1 MKSHIAS
8 GWKSLKNQFY
18 IVIILF
24 LYQLIWGYFLYR
36 LVHSAVTPLLM
47 RYPDPPP
54 NELSQLLYYI
64 EGKMSLSTSGVVHTY
79 IWILL
84 GMFVLRMLL
93 TPFIHAGIFYGLH
106 REREGEIGLYF
117 FQGMKRHGKVVF
129 LFHLAEWILIA
140 APAYW
145 ILPKAYETLLNGMQL
160 TTIVMDILPFAAAWL
175 LYSYI
180 IHQLILFMQ
189 FGKTAGNSLLAPLW
203 HCFRGALPLL
213 GISLVLGTASLLLFS
228 LCTSISIMWAGI
240 LALILQ
246 QGYHLI
252 SCVMRIWGISAKFD
266 LWHHQAHKRAEE

>member
-1 MKSHIAS
+1 MKSHILN

-36 LVHSAVTPLLM
+36 LVHSAVVPLLM

-64 EGKMSLSTSGVVHTY
+64 EGKMSLSTSGTVHTY
-79 IWILL
+79 IWILIS
-84 GMFVLRMLL
+84 MCALRMLA

-145 ILPKAYETLLNGMQL
+145 IVPKIYEILLNGMQL
-160 TTIVMDILPFAAAWL
+160 QTLVLQILPYAAAWL

-180 IHQLILFMQ
+180 IHQLNLFMQ
-189 FGKTAGNSLLAPLW
+189 FGKIGGTGLLSPLW
-203 HCFRGALPLL
+203 HCLRGAAPLIGVSIVL
-213 GISLVLGTASLLLFS
+213 GITSLLLFS
-228 LCTSISIMWAGI
+228 LCTGISLIWAGI
-240 LALILQ
+240 IALILQ
-246 QGYHLI
+246 QGYHLV
-252 SCVMRIWGISAKFD
+252 SCIMRLWGISAKFD
-266 LWHHQAHKRAEE
+266 LWHHQAHKNIEK

>member
-1 MKSHIAS
+1 MKTHIAS

-54 NELSQLLYYI
+54 NELSQLLFYF
-64 EGKMSLSTSGVVHTY
+64 EGKMSLSTSGTVHTY

-84 GMFVLRMLL
+84 AMFVLRMLL

-106 REREGEIGLYF
+106 REREGEVGLFF

-129 LFHLAEWILIA
+129 LFHLAEWMLIA
-140 APAYW
+140 IPAYW
-145 ILPKAYETLLNGMQL
+145 IIPKLYKLLLNGTQL
-160 TTIVMDILPFAAAWL
+160 QTLALQVLPYAAAWL
-175 LYSYI
+175 LYAYI
-180 IHQLILFMQ
+180 VHQLVLFMQ
-189 FGKTAGNSLLAPLW
+189 FGTTGGTGFLAPLW
-203 HCFRGALPLL
+203 QCLRRALPLI
-213 GISLVLGTASLLLFS
+213 GISLVLGTVALLLFS
-228 LCTSISIMWAGI
+228 LCTGVSLIWAGI

-246 QGYHLI
+246 QGYHFI
-252 SCVMRIWGISAKFD
+252 SCVMRIWGISAKYD
-266 LWHHQAHKRAEE
+266 LWQHHAFKHAEK

>member
-64 EGKMSLSTSGVVHTY
+64 EGKTSLSTSGTVHMY
-79 IWILL
+79 LWILL
-84 GMFVLRMLL
+84 SMFLLRMLL

-117 FQGMKRHGKVVF
+117 FQGIKRHGKTVL
-129 LFHLAEWILIA
+129 LFHLIEWMLIA

-145 ILPKAYETLLNGMQL
+145 IVPKVYATILNGMQL
-160 TTIVMDILPFAAAWL
+160 QTTVLQLLPYAATWF

-180 IHQLILFMQ
+180 VHQLILFMQ
-189 FGKTAGNSLLAPLW
+189 FGKTGGTGFLTSLWLCL
-203 HCFRGALPLL
+203 RGALPLAS
-213 GISLVLGTASLLLFS
+213 ISLVLGMITLLLFS
-228 LCTSISIMWAGI
+228 LSTCVSFFWSGI
-240 LALILQ
+240 IALILL
-246 QGYHLI
+246 QGYHLV
-252 SCVMRIWGISAKFD
+252 SCIMRIWGISAKFD
-266 LWHHQAHKRAEE
+266 LWYHEAHRGTEK